1 MSVKG
6 SLELIFVCLLFL
18 TMPTLDKTYLFI
30 YLFIY
35 LFSVFFIKNGGW
47 QRPKLQT
54 SFCKLKAEW
63 WLFLYFVTHLND
75 G

>member
-30 YLFIY
+30 YLF
-35 LFSVFFIKNGGW
+35 SVFFIKNGG
-47 QRPKLQT
+47 
-54 SFCKLKAEW
+54 
-63 WLFLYFVTHLND
+63 
-75 G
+75 

>member
-30 YLFIY
+30 YLF
-35 LFSVFFIKNGGW
+35 SVFIIKNGGG
-47 QRPKLQT
+47 QRHKLQT
-54 SFCKLKAEW
+54 SFCKLKVE
-63 WLFLYFVTHLND
+63 
-75 G
+75 